1 MIEFGDIT
9 LTQAQITK
17 MGKTLW
23 DDCGETADLSWA
35 ELQARDRESFIKE
48 FVITIPQVLAAVGLK
63 VEKK

>member
-1 MIEFGDIT
+1 MINFGDIE

-23 DDCGETADLSWA
+23 NDCGEMADLSWA
-35 ELQARDRESFIKE
+35 ELATRDRESFIQE
-48 FVITIPQVLAAVGLK
+48 FIVTIPEVLAAVGLK

>member
-1 MIEFGDIT
+1 MTNFGDIE
-9 LTQAQITK
+9 LTKAQITK

-23 DDCGETADLSWA
+23 NDCGEMADLSWA

-48 FVITIPQVLAAVGLK
+48 FIITIPQVLAAVGLK

>member
-23 DDCGETADLSWA
+23 DDCGDSAYHKWK
-35 ELQARDRESFIKE
+35 ELTERDRQSFIKE
-48 FVITIPQVLAAVGLK
+48 FIITIPQVLAAVELK